1 MMFHSNIV
9 EISGALN
16 GRGRGMFRRDKFD
29 SFEKF
34 PRELIS
40 GSDSDNI
47 LWSIQ
52 LVLNIQVFHVF
63 YSLILLILPLGLVVC
78 TRVGSA

>member
-1 MMFHSNIV
+1 MFHSNIA

-16 GRGRGMFRRDKFD
+16 GRGREMFRRDKFD

-40 GSDSDNI
+40 GSESDSG
-47 LWSIQ
+47 LCMAMLRS
-52 LVLNIQVFHVF
+52 VLFNWF
-63 YSLILLILPLGLVVC
+63 
-78 TRVGSA
+78 